1 MHVVSGGPSASSA
14 VEHLNDLQEVLDVR
28 LKSNGRESAADV
40 AVLNEH
46 QQMNFFATSGHR
58 QNMSSYNT
66 SNKNTHLKLQD
77 MLMRRRLS
85 NVGDGSDHI

>member
-1 MHVVSGGPSASSA
+1 MHVGSGGPSASSA

-40 AVLNEH
+40 AVFNEH
-46 QQMNFFATSGHR
+46 QQMSFFATSGGHR

-66 SNKNTHLKLQD
+66 SNKNHHVKL
-77 MLMRRRLS
+77 
-85 NVGDGSDHI
+85 